1 MILFTK
7 ISKITSPFRKYNFEI
22 FLGFKMALLKYLKRV
37 DAKKPIKIDN
47 VLPKPDG
54 PLSSVML
61 MSSIESANVA
71 VKKVMLIAS
80 RVTTKDDEIDDK
92 RHGTYQHFTSKEK
105 LGLGKRAAELGI
117 SSTVHYFT
125 AKSGEERTLS
135 PSTLFAWKEK
145 YLRKLK
151 QRHSD
156 ENPSINELPNK
167 KRGRPLLL
175 GSELDERVQLF
186 LK

>member
-1 MILFTK
+1 MFVKPSVHSDVYSYYQKTSYYNLSPVYLVTCKEKPTK
-7 ISKITSPFRKYNFEI
+7 IDT
-22 FLGFKMALLKYLKRV
+22 
-37 DAKKPIKIDN
+37 

-54 PLSSVML
+54 PLSSVMP

-71 VKKVMLIAS
+71 VKKVMLTAS
-80 RVTTKDDEIDDK
+80 CVMEDDEIDGCK
-92 RHGTYQHFTSKEK
+92 RRGTYQHFTSKER
-105 LGLGKRAAELGI
+105 LELGKRAAELGTK
-117 SSTVHYFT
+117 STVRYFT
-125 AKSGEERTLS
+125 IKSGEERTLS

-145 YLRKLK
+145 YLYELK
-151 QRHSD
+151 QRRSD
-156 ENPSINELPNK
+156 EDPSENELPSK